1 MKVVLSVSF
10 TEFLSPFLCFSPL
23 TFSLSCCLSLFAC
36 CCHSLSLF
44 LAVSLS
50 LLVAVSLDLFSDH
63 SLGGGLYFPSPQTL
77 HFVLTFPL
85 SEQEEHTP

>member
-44 LAVSLS
+44 LAVFLFAALS
-50 LLVAVSLDLFSDH
+50 FIDLFSDH

-77 HFVLTFPL
+77 HFVITCPL